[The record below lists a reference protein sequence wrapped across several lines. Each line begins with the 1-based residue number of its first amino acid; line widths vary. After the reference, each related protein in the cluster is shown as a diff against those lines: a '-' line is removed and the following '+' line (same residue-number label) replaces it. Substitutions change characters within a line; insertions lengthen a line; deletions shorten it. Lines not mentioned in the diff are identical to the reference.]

1 MEAHNL
7 FKEADSFATIADM
20 LLDRLHRPIRD
31 LRISVTDR
39 CNFRCGYCMPK
50 DKYGRDHQ
58 FLKRKELLT
67 FEEIEKIAR
76 VFVELGVVKIR
87 LTGGEPLVRND
98 LETLIR
104 RLQQI
109 DGLEDLS
116 LTTNAS
122 LLSSER
128 AAALREA
135 GIQRINISLDALDAR
150 TFGQLNGVGYPVE
163 DVLSGVENASRAGFE
178 QIKINMVVQT
188 GKNEASILPMLE
200 YFIGKDVV
208 LRFIEYMDVGNSN
221 AWHSKDV
228 FTSQQIKSLIES
240 RYPIE
245 ALDANYRGEVAR
257 RWKLS
262 GLPME
267 FGIIS
272 SVSEPFCGECSRA
285 RLSAI
290 GEVYTCLFADSGFDL
305 RSLLRAPEVEPSLFQ
320 SILKLWQAREDRYSE
335 LRSIQGSTRQK
346 VEMSYI
352 GG

>member
-1 MEAHNL
+1 
-7 FKEADSFATIADM
+7 M
-20 LLDRLHRPIRD
+20 LLDKLKRPIRD

-67 FEEIEKIAR
+67 FEEIEKVAR
-76 VFVELGVVKIR
+76 AFVNLGVVKIR
-87 LTGGEPLVRND
+87 LTGGEPLVRNN
-98 LETLIR
+98 LETLVR
-104 RLQQI
+104 RLKQI
-109 DGLEDLS
+109 DGLQDLS

-122 LLSSER
+122 LLSAKR
-128 AAALREA
+128 AATLREA
-135 GIQRINISLDALDAR
+135 GIDRVNISLDALDAK

-163 DVLSGVENASRAGFE
+163 DVLSGVENACKAGFE
-178 QIKINMVVQT
+178 QVKVNMVVQS
-188 GKNEASILPMLE
+188 GRNEASVLPMLE
-200 YFIGKDVV
+200 YFIAKDVV

-221 AWHSKDV
+221 NWQNEDV
-228 FTSQQIKSLIES
+228 FTARQIKSLIET

-290 GEVYTCLFADSGFDL
+290 GEVYTCLFAGSGVDL
-305 RSLLRAPEVEPSLFQ
+305 RELLRASDSEVSLIE
-320 SILKLWQAREDRYSE
+320 SIQRLWSERTDRYSE
-335 LRSIQGSTRQK
+335 LRSHQGPARQK

>member
-1 MEAHNL
+1 
-7 FKEADSFATIADM
+7 M
-20 LLDRLHRPIRD
+20 LLDKLKRPIHD

-67 FEEIEKIAR
+67 FEEIEKVAR
-76 VFVELGVVKIR
+76 AFVALGVVKIR

-98 LETLIR
+98 LETLVR
-104 RLQQI
+104 HLKQI
-109 DGLEDLS
+109 DGLQDLS

-122 LLSSER
+122 LLSAKR
-128 AAALREA
+128 AATLREA
-135 GIQRINISLDALDAR
+135 GIDRINISLDALDAK

-163 DVLSGVENASRAGFE
+163 DVLSGVENACQAGFE
-178 QIKINMVVQT
+178 QVKVNMVVQS
-188 GKNEASILPMLE
+188 GRNEASVLPMLE
-200 YFIGKDVV
+200 YFIGKNVV

-221 AWHSKDV
+221 NWQNEDV
-228 FTSQQIKSLIES
+228 FTAQQIKSLIET

-290 GEVYTCLFADSGFDL
+290 GEVYTCLFAGGGADL
-305 RSLLRAPEVEPSLFQ
+305 RELLRASDSEVSLFE
-320 SILKLWQAREDRYSE
+320 SIQRLWSERTDRYSE
-335 LRSIQGSTRQK
+335 LRSHQGPVRQK

>member
-1 MEAHNL
+1 
-7 FKEADSFATIADM
+7 M
-20 LLDRLHRPIRD
+20 LLDRLNRPIHD

-50 DKYGRDHQ
+50 DKYGRNHQ

-67 FEEIEKIAR
+67 FEEIEEIAR
-76 VFVELGVVKIR
+76 VFVQLGVVKIR

-98 LETLIR
+98 LESLIQ
-104 RLQQI
+104 RLKKI
-109 DGLEDLS
+109 EGLKDLS

-122 LLSSER
+122 LLSAKR
-128 AAALREA
+128 AASLRDA
-135 GIQRINISLDALDAR
+135 GIGRINISLDALDAK
-150 TFGQLNGVGYPVE
+150 TFGKLNGVGYPVE
-163 DVLSGVENASRAGFE
+163 DVLSGVENACQAGFE
-178 QIKINMVVQT
+178 QIKVNMVVQT

-200 YFIGKDVV
+200 YFTGKNVV

-221 AWHSKDV
+221 EWQHKDV
-228 FTSQQIKSLIES
+228 FTARQIKSLIET
-240 RYPIE
+240 RYRIE
-245 ALDANYRGEVAR
+245 ALDANYRGEVAQ

-290 GEVYTCLFADSGFDL
+290 GEIYTCLFADSGYDL
-305 RSLLRAPEVEPSLFQ
+305 RGLLRAENKDVSLYQ
-320 SILKLWQAREDRYSE
+320 SIKRLWSEREDRYSE
-335 LRSIQGSTRQK
+335 VRSQHGSARQK

>member
-1 MEAHNL
+1 
-7 FKEADSFATIADM
+7 M
-20 LLDRLHRPIRD
+20 LLDKLKRPIRD

-67 FEEIEKIAR
+67 FEEIEKVAR
-76 VFVELGVVKIR
+76 AFVNLGVVKIR
-87 LTGGEPLVRND
+87 LTGGEPLVRNN
-98 LETLIR
+98 LETLVR
-104 RLQQI
+104 RLKQI
-109 DGLEDLS
+109 DGLQDLS

-122 LLSSER
+122 LLSAKR
-128 AAALREA
+128 AATLREA
-135 GIQRINISLDALDAR
+135 GIDRVNISLDALDAK

-163 DVLSGVENASRAGFE
+163 DVLSGVENACKAGFE
-178 QIKINMVVQT
+178 QVKVNMVVQS
-188 GKNEASILPMLE
+188 GRNEASVLPMLE

-221 AWHSKDV
+221 NWQNEDV
-228 FTSQQIKSLIES
+228 FTARQIKSLIET

-290 GEVYTCLFADSGFDL
+290 GEVYTCLFAGSGVDL
-305 RSLLRAPEVEPSLFQ
+305 RELLRASDSEVSLFEFIQ
-320 SILKLWQAREDRYSE
+320 RLWSERTDRYSE
-335 LRSIQGSTRQK
+335 LRSHQGPARQK

>member
-1 MEAHNL
+1 
-7 FKEADSFATIADM
+7 
-20 LLDRLHRPIRD
+20 
-31 LRISVTDR
+31 VTDR

-50 DKYGRDHQ
+50 DKYGRNHQ

-98 LETLIR
+98 LEGLIR
-104 RLQQI
+104 RLKQI
-109 DGLEDLS
+109 DGLKDLG

-122 LLSSER
+122 LLSARR
-128 AAALREA
+128 ANVLREA
-135 GIQRINISLDALDAR
+135 GIQRINISLDALDAK
-150 TFGQLNGVGYPVE
+150 TFGELNGVGYPVE
-163 DVLSGVENASRAGFE
+163 DVLSGVENAIAAGFE
-178 QIKINMVVQT
+178 KIKVNMVVQT
-188 GKNEASILPMLE
+188 GRNEASILPMLK

-208 LRFIEYMDVGNSN
+208 LRFIEFMDVGNSN
-221 AWHSKDV
+221 NWQNEDV
-228 FTSQQIKSLIES
+228 FTSQQIKALIES
-240 RYPIE
+240 RYKIE

-305 RSLLRAPEVEPSLFQ
+305 RALLRAPDADTTLYQ
-320 SILKLWQAREDRYSE
+320 SMQRLWREREDRYSE
-335 LRSIQGSTRQK
+335 IRSSQGSTRQK

>member
-1 MEAHNL
+1 
-7 FKEADSFATIADM
+7 M
-20 LLDRLHRPIRD
+20 LLDKLKRPIRD

-67 FEEIEKIAR
+67 FEEIEQVAR

-87 LTGGEPLVRND
+87 LTGGEPLVRKD
-98 LETLIR
+98 LESLIQ
-104 RLQQI
+104 RLKQI
-109 DGLEDLS
+109 DGLQDLS

-122 LLSSER
+122 LLSAKR
-128 AAALREA
+128 ATTLREA
-135 GIQRINISLDALDAR
+135 GINRINISLDALDAK

-163 DVLSGVENASRAGFE
+163 DVLSGVKNACQAGFD
-178 QIKINMVVQT
+178 QVKVNMVVQA
-188 GKNEASILPMLE
+188 GRNESSILPMLE

-208 LRFIEYMDVGNSN
+208 LRFIEYMDVGNTN
-221 AWHSKDV
+221 DWQNEDV
-228 FTSQQIKSLIES
+228 FKAQQIKSLIET

-290 GEVYTCLFADSGFDL
+290 GEVYTCLFAGSGVDL
-305 RSLLRAPEVEPSLFQ
+305 RGLLRASDSDVSLFE
-320 SILKLWQAREDRYSE
+320 SIQHLWSVRADRYSE
-335 LRSIQGSTRQK
+335 LRSHQSPARQK